1 MSEEVLEQ
9 AVKPKKKRKSSAI
22 SDPRY
27 GCAVG
32 ATNTVVA
39 IKGAVPIA
47 NCSPGCQLKTTA
59 MLTFENGFQG
69 SIAAGGGNMPSANST
84 ENDVVFGGIKT
95 LDDLIKSTLKIY
107 KGDLFVVLTGCTGEL
122 IGDNV
127 PDLVSKYQ
135 KAGFPIV
142 QASTAGFKGNNLFG
156 HEEVVN
162 AIIDQYVGEYNGSR
176 KKGLIN
182 LWFETPYY
190 NQNWRGDYQELA
202 RILRGAGFDV
212 NVLFGPENEGVKNWK
227 NIPKAQFNLVV
238 SAWVGV
244 RNAEHLQEKYGQPF
258 LHIPEIP
265 VGEEATSK
273 FIRQVVEFAGID
285 KKQSEAFIKHESE
298 IYYYY
303 LEHFSE
309 FFAEYW
315 YGIPSE
321 FVVAADASYTLAYT
335 KFLADQIGLI
345 PKAAIITDNT
355 PDRFRPQLIE
365 AFHNLS
371 EDVSVDVD
379 FIEDG
384 FLVENAIKSI
394 DFTAGKPLILATSWE
409 LNIANEKGALFFEV
423 STPSSET
430 LIVTRSHIGYYGALQ
445 LLERIYS
452 AAVGGK

>member
-1 MSEEVLEQ
+1 MSDIQQPTQVN
-9 AVKPKKKRKSSAI
+9 KRKWTAI

-27 GCAVG
+27 ACAVG

-69 SIAAGGGNMPSANST
+69 SIKAGGGNMPSANAT
-84 ENDVVFGGIKT
+84 ENDIVFGGIKT
-95 LDDLIKSTLKIY
+95 LDNLIKSAIKIY
-107 KGDLFVVLTGCTGEL
+107 EGDLFVVLTGCTGEL

-127 PDLVSKYQ
+127 PDLVSRYQ
-135 KAGFPIV
+135 KAGYPIV
-142 QASTAGFKGNNLFG
+142 YANTAGFKGNNLFG

-162 AIIDQYVGEYNGSR
+162 AIIDQYVGDYDGP
-176 KKGLIN
+176 KKQGLVN

-202 RILRGAGFDV
+202 RILRGAGLEV
-212 NVLFGPENEGVKNWK
+212 NVLFGPENNGVKDWK
-227 NIPKAQFNLVV
+227 RIPKAQFNLVV
-238 SAWVGV
+238 SPWVGV
-244 RNAEHLQEKYGQPF
+244 RNAEHLEKKYGQPF

-265 VGEEATSK
+265 IGEEATSK
-273 FIRQVVEFAGID
+273 FIRQVVEFAGIKND
-285 KKQSEAFIKHESE
+285 KAEKFIKQEAE

-315 YGIPSE
+315 YGMPSE
-321 FVVAADASYTLAYT
+321 FAIVADASYTLAYS

-345 PKAAIITDNT
+345 PKRVIITDNT
-355 PDRFRPQLIE
+355 PDRFRPAITE
-365 AFHNLS
+365 YFKNNIS
-371 EDVSVDVD
+371 EGVSIDVE

-384 FLVENAIKSI
+384 YQAEKRI
-394 DFTAGKPLILATSWE
+394 DEVDFKAGKPLILGTSWE
-409 LNIANEKGALFFEV
+409 LTLANKKEALFFEI

-430 LIVTRSHIGYYGALQ
+430 LIVNRSHIGYKGALTF
-445 LLERIYS
+445 LERIYNAS
-452 AAVGGK
+452 VGGK

>member
-1 MSEEVLEQ
+1 MSETSTI
-9 AVKPKKKRKSSAI
+9 APKKKKKSTVI

-27 GCAVG
+27 ACAVG

-69 SIAAGGGNMPSANST
+69 SIAAGGGNMPSANAT
-84 ENDVVFGGIKT
+84 ENDIVFGGIKT
-95 LDDLIKSTLKIY
+95 LDKLIKSSIKIY
-107 KGDLFVVLTGCTGEL
+107 KSDLFVVLTGCTGEL

-135 KAGFPIV
+135 KAGYPIV
-142 QASTAGFKGNNLFG
+142 QVSTAGFKGNNLFG

-162 AIIDQYVGEYNGSR
+162 AIIDQFVGDYNGER
-176 KKGLIN
+176 QQGLVN

-202 RILRGAGFDV
+202 RILRGAGLEV
-212 NVLFGPENEGVKNWK
+212 NVLFGPENNGVSDWK
-227 NIPKAQFNLVV
+227 RIPKAQFNLVV
-238 SAWVGV
+238 SPWVGV

-285 KKQSEAFIKHESE
+285 KTASEKFIKQEAD

-315 YGIPSE
+315 YGMPSE
-321 FVVAADASYTLAYT
+321 FAIVADAAYTLAYS

-345 PKAAIITDNT
+345 PKRAIITDNT
-355 PDRFRPQLIE
+355 PERFRPQIAE
-365 AFHNLS
+365 YFKNNIS
-371 EDVSVDVD
+371 DGVSIDVD
-379 FIEDG
+379 FVEDG
-384 FLVENAIKSI
+384 YEAEKLIDEVEFK
-394 DFTAGKPLILATSWE
+394 AGKPLILGTSWE
-409 LNIANEKGALFFEV
+409 LTLAEKKQALFFEI

-430 LIVTRSHIGYYGALQ
+430 LIVNRTHIGYYGALQ
-445 LLERIYS
+445 FLERIYS
-452 AAVGGK
+452 ASVGGK